1 MSFTE
6 DGHYEGES
14 LTRSQLLEQAPE
26 GAVDYYVKIAA
37 RMEKVKGEGW
47 VDAHPGV
54 IAQLVVAA
62 SVDFNQAMNRIRFQE
77 LESRLDAIAG
87 MIETG
92 TRTGQK

>member
-26 GAVDYYVKIAA
+26 GAVAYYVKIVA
-37 RMEKVKGEGW
+37 RMEEVKGKGW
-47 VDAHPGV
+47 VDAHPEV

-92 TRTGQK
+92 TKTGQK